1 MIFILIFIRLITFFA
16 SINVIFPSGTPN
28 MFKVAFSLFISFAL
42 SSTINLDIEVNSVYQ
57 LISYSFME
65 TITGLVL
72 GYITSMCF
80 NSLKIAGS
88 LIDQQ
93 LGLSMVS
100 IYDPNSNSNST
111 LIENI
116 TFWMGIM
123 IFFSMN
129 GHHELIQGIH
139 QSFRL
144 IEVGESI
151 LNNNFTYVVSI
162 FIQCFIIGFRIA
174 IPIILSLIITDLI
187 MGLISR
193 SVPQLNVMMLGM
205 PLKILVGVAFF
216 IIALP
221 FIVTEMHNLI
231 NKIPSILDGTL
242 SMNNDILSSMGPVGV
257 ILSSSGDKTEEPTAK
272 KKRDARKKGNVA
284 KSKEVTTAL
293 TLVAMLF
300 IAYTM
305 YDYIVLELKNFIVDY
320 LSSDFSMNIDY
331 NIIKVL
337 GTRLLISF
345 MKIILPIGL
354 IIIVFGLVGNL
365 IQTGLLFTGEGLKP
379 QLSKLNPISGFK
391 NMFSLK
397 ALGNLIKSILV
408 IIILFYIGYLFLKKN
423 FEGIMKSSDIYLPHL
438 IYTIGELIKS
448 LLGSIAL
455 AVVVIAIIDFVY
467 QKYTHNKDLKMTKQE
482 VKEEYKQM
490 EGDPHIK
497 GKIKQKQR
505 QMSNQRMMQAVPT
518 SSVIVTNPT
527 HISIAIRYEKGR
539 DTTPIVVAKGA
550 DIVALKI
557 REIAKENDIPIIEN
571 KPLARLMYKEVEI
584 DKEIPQDMYQAVA
597 EVLVAVYKI
606 KNKYKKL

>member
-28 MFKVAFSLFISFAL
+28 IFKVGFSLFISLAI
-42 SSTINLDIEVNSVYQ
+42 SSTINLDIEVNSVHQ

-72 GYITSMCF
+72 GYITSICF
-80 NSLKIAGS
+80 NSLKVAGS

-93 LGLSMVS
+93 LGLSMVN
-100 IYDPNSNSNST
+100 IYDPNSNNNST

-116 TFWMGIM
+116 MYWMGIT

-129 GHHELIQGIH
+129 GHHELVRGIH
-139 QSFRL
+139 QSFML

-151 LNNNFTYVVSI
+151 LSNNFTYVVNL

-174 IPIILSLIITDLI
+174 VPIILSLIITDLI

-205 PLKILVGVAFF
+205 PLKVLVGIIFF
-216 IIALP
+216 IVALP
-221 FIVTEMHNLI
+221 FIVTEIHNLV
-231 NKIPSILDGTL
+231 NKIPAILDGTL
-242 SMNNDILSSMGPVGV
+242 SMNSGILSSVGPVGV
-257 ILSSSGDKTEEPTAK
+257 ILSSAGDKSEEPTAK

-284 KSKEVTTAL
+284 KSKELTTAM
-293 TLVAMLF
+293 TLLAMLF

-305 YDYIVLELKNFIVDY
+305 FDYIVLELKNSIVNY

-331 NIIKVL
+331 NTIEVL
-337 GTRLLISF
+337 VIRLLISL
-345 MKIILPIGL
+345 MKIFLPIGL
-354 IIIVFGLVGNL
+354 IIIIFGIVGNL

-379 QLSKLNPISGFK
+379 QFSKLNPINGFK

-397 ALGNLIKSILV
+397 ALGNLIKSIFI
-408 IIILFYIGYLFLKKN
+408 IIILFFIGYSFLKKN

-438 IYTIGELIKS
+438 IYTIGELIRS
-448 LLGSIAL
+448 LIGSIAL
-455 AVVVIAIIDFVY
+455 AVVVIAIIDYVY
-467 QKYTHNKDLKMTKQE
+467 QRYTHNKDLKMTKQE
-482 VKEEYKQM
+482 VKEEYRQM

-505 QMSNQRMMQAVPT
+505 QMSTQRMMQAVPT

-527 HISIAIRYEKGR
+527 HISIAIRYEKGK
-539 DTTPIVVAKGA
+539 DTTPVVVAKGA

-557 REIAKENDIPIIEN
+557 REVAKENDIPIIEN

-606 KNKYKKL
+606 KNKYK